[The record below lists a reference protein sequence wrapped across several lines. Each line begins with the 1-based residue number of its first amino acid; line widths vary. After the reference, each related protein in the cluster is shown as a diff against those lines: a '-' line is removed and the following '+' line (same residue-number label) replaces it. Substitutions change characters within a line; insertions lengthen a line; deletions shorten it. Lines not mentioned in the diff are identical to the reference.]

1 MNPIKDELFKLHQV
15 SKNARDVDAAVLDI
29 YVEDLADLPTEQ
41 VAQAIRELRKS
52 VVFFPAIGEIRNR
65 VVQIIAGAILVDPEA
80 CWSEVLREIKRVG
93 TAGTVTYFMDG
104 EMRTI
109 TRQFSS
115 PMIERA
121 VQQIGWSEICGAQV
135 EKMGTIRAQFREA
148 IKAIQRRE
156 IDAIVSGR
164 ATDNAT
170 LTKLAGGD
178 TNEPHLTALPRKAA
192 A

>member
-1 MNPIKDELFKLHQV
+1 MNPIKAELFKLHQV

-80 CWSEVLREIKRVG
+80 CWAEVLREIKRVG

-121 VQQIGWSEICGAQV
+121 VQQIGWAEICGAQV
-135 EKMGTIRAQFREA
+135 ENMGTIRAQFREA

-164 ATDNAT
+164 ATDGAT
-170 LTKLAGGD
+170 LTRLTGPALD
-178 TNEPHLTALPRKAA
+178 EPHLTALPRKAA
-192 A
+192 S